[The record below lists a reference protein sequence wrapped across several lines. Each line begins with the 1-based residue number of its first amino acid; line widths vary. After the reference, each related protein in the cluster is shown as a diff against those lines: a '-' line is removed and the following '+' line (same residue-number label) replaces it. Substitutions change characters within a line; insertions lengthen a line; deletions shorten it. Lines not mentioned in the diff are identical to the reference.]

1 QPGEKYFQ
9 ALRKRFE
16 AVSHRVGALQ
26 RLERRLLVEGEPT
39 LREQFLSALKAHAG
53 GDVTKLKMLE
63 AVPESELALLEEKL
77 ETETEAV
84 TGATKSAE

>member
-1 QPGEKYFQ
+1 MNLRPVAFSHACSVQPLSHCQGEVQQPGEKYFQ

-53 GDVTKLKMLE
+53 DR
-63 AVPESELALLEEKL
+63 ESPC
-77 ETETEAV
+77 
-84 TGATKSAE
+84 